1 MDSAPTGHE
10 FLTVAE
16 IATELKLHPVTI
28 RKWINAGILPALGG
42 ARGRRVKREDLDA
55 MLAQRPTAQEFLS
68 VEEIAAEF
76 KVHPQTVRNWIKGG
90 VLPAIQT
97 GRAFR
102 VKRED
107 FDAMLAQQ
115 QGQNAQLGVFRD
127 PWSPETLGTPVRP
140 RASERPRSVWDGTSD
155 RIELT
160 KRP

>member
-1 MDSAPTGHE
+1 MDSAPPGEE
-10 FLTVAE
+10 FLTVGE
-16 IATELKLHPVTI
+16 VATELKLHPQTI
-28 RKWINAGILPALGG
+28 RNWINRGILPALGST
-42 ARGRRVKREDLDA
+42 RSFRVKRKDLDA

-68 VEEIAAEF
+68 VEEIAAEL

-97 GRAFR
+97 RRAFR
-102 VKRED
+102 VERED
-107 FDAMLAQQ
+107 LDAMLAQQ
-115 QGQNAQLGVFRD
+115 HGQNAQLGVFRD

-140 RASERPRSVWDGTSD
+140 RVSERPRSVWDGTSD